1 MKKPRK
7 RIIPLFIPFF
17 GCKSQCVFCDQRM
30 LTGIGNTAPTS
41 EDIWNILEKALAL
54 QPSGQKVEAA
64 FYGGSFTAL
73 PLRQQEELLAPAQ
86 HFLRRGI
93 LTGIRLSTRPD
104 AIEEEEARWLK
115 TQGVS
120 CVELG
125 AQSLC
130 SSVLNAA
137 KRGYQFSCVE
147 KAVTVLR
154 NVGLTV
160 GVQLMP
166 GLPGETRPLWQ
177 KTLQR
182 LWKLAPDFIRLY
194 PTVVLE
200 GTELAVAYA
209 NGAYK
214 PLALAEAVERTA
226 WALDGCRQRGIDVIR
241 MGLQDSEELHSAKL
255 LAGPYHP
262 AFGELV
268 WSFLVRQQVLH
279 GLEQLSSSACRLFYH
294 PQDASKVRGQK
305 NENLRCWERAGL
317 GDVSLQA
324 DASVC
329 PGSLQLEAVQGQE
342 KLHLGM
348 IGRLYC

>member
-1 MKKPRK
+1 MKMPRK

-30 LTGIGNTAPTS
+30 LTGTGTSTPTA
-41 EDIWNILEKALAL
+41 EDIRTILENALAL
-54 QPSGQKVEAA
+54 QPLGQKVEAA

-73 PLRQQEELLAPAQ
+73 PLRQQKDLLAPAQ
-86 HFLRRGI
+86 HFLATGK

-104 AIEEEEARWLK
+104 AIEEEAVRWLK

-130 SSVLNAA
+130 NSVLNAT
-137 KRGYQFSCVE
+137 KRGYGFFCVE

-154 NVGLTV
+154 NAGVMV

-166 GLPGETRPLWQ
+166 GLPGETRLLWQ

-200 GTELAVAYA
+200 GTELAGSYA
-209 NGAYK
+209 NGLYK

-226 WALDGCRQRGIDVIR
+226 WALAGCQQRGIGVIR
-241 MGLQDSEELHSAKL
+241 MGLQDSEELHSSKL

-262 AFGELV
+262 SFGELV
-268 WSFLVRQQVLH
+268 WSFLIRQQVLQ
-279 GLEQLSSSACRLFYH
+279 GLEQLSSSACRLLYH
-294 PQDASKVRGQK
+294 PQDASKVRGHK
-305 NENLRCWERAGL
+305 NENLRQWKEAGFGEL
-317 GDVSLQA
+317 SLQA
-324 DASVC
+324 KASVS
-329 PGSLQLEAVQGQE
+329 PGSLQLELLQGRGIVN
-342 KLHLGM
+342 LGV

>member
-1 MKKPRK
+1 MKMPRK

-30 LTGIGNTAPTS
+30 LTGTGNTAPTS
-41 EDIWNILEKALAL
+41 EDIWMILEQALKL

-73 PLRQQEELLAPAQ
+73 PLQQQQELLTPAQ
-86 HFLRRGI
+86 HFLNRGM
-93 LTGIRLSTRPD
+93 LSGIRLSTRPD
-104 AIEEEEARWLK
+104 AIEEEAARWLK

-130 SSVLNAA
+130 DSVLNAA
-137 KRGYQFSCVE
+137 KRGYDFSCVE
-147 KAVTVLR
+147 KAVAVLR
-154 NVGLTV
+154 QVGLTV

-166 GLPGETRPLWQ
+166 GLPGETRLLWQ

-194 PTVVLE
+194 PTVVLA
-200 GTELAVAYA
+200 GTELAAAYM
-209 NGAYK
+209 NGAYT
-214 PLALAEAVERTA
+214 PLSLTEAVERTA
-226 WALDGCRQRGIDVIR
+226 WALDGCQQRRIGVIR

-305 NENLRCWERAGL
+305 NENLRQWKEAGF
-317 GDVSLQA
+317 GEVVLQA
-324 DASVC
+324 KTSVC
-329 PGSLQLEAVQGQE
+329 PGCLQLELTKGQKIV
-342 KLHLGM
+342 KLGAL
-348 IGRLYC
+348 GRLYC

>member
-1 MKKPRK
+1 MKMPRK
-7 RIIPLFIPFF
+7 RIVPLFIPFW
-17 GCKSQCVFCDQRM
+17 GCKSQCVFCEQRM
-30 LTGIGNTAPTS
+30 LTGTGDAKLSPA
-41 EDIWNILEKALAL
+41 DIQGILENALAL
-54 QPSGQKVEAA
+54 QPPGQKVEAA

-86 HFLRRGI
+86 HFLATGQ

-104 AIEEEEARWLK
+104 AIDEEEARWLK

-130 SSVLNAA
+130 NSVLNAA
-137 KRGYQFSCVE
+137 KRGYDFSCIE
-147 KAVTVLR
+147 KAVAVLR
-154 NVGLTV
+154 HAGLAV

-166 GLPGETRPLWQ
+166 GLPGETRLMWQ

-182 LWKLAPDFIRLY
+182 LWALAPDFIRLY
-194 PTVVLE
+194 PTVVLA
-200 GTELAVAYA
+200 GTELAVSY
-209 NGAYK
+209 GRGLYQ
-214 PLALAEAVERTA
+214 PLSLAEAVERTA
-226 WALDGCRQRGIDVIR
+226 WALSGCQQRGIGVIR

-279 GLEQLSSSACRLFYH
+279 GLEQFYPSACRLFYH
-294 PQDASKVRGQK
+294 PQDASKVRGHK
-305 NENLRCWERAGL
+305 NENLRYWKSTGFGE
-317 GDVSLQA
+317 VFLQPN
-324 DASVC
+324 ASVS
-329 PGSLQLEAVQGQE
+329 PGRLQLETVQGQV

-348 IGRLYC
+348 VGRLYC

>member
-1 MKKPRK
+1 MKVPRK

-17 GCKSQCVFCDQRM
+17 GCRSQCVFCDQRM
-30 LTGIGNTAPTS
+30 LTGTGDAKLSPA
-41 EDIWNILEKALAL
+41 DIQGILENALAL

-86 HFLRRGI
+86 HFLATGQ

-104 AIEEEEARWLK
+104 AIDEEEARWLK

-130 SSVLNAA
+130 NSVLNAA
-137 KRGYQFSCVE
+137 KRGYEFSCVE
-147 KAVTVLR
+147 KAVAVLR
-154 NVGLTV
+154 HVGLTV

-166 GLPGETRPLWQ
+166 GLPGETRLLWQ

-194 PTVVLE
+194 PTVVLA
-200 GTELAVAYA
+200 GTELASSFAK
-209 NGAYK
+209 GAYK
-214 PLALAEAVERTA
+214 PLALAEAIERTA
-226 WALDGCRQRGIDVIR
+226 WAVAGCQQRGIGVIR

-268 WSFLVRQQVLH
+268 WSFLVRQQVLC
-279 GLEQLSSSACRLFYH
+279 GLEQLSFSACRLVYH
-294 PQDASKVRGQK
+294 PHDSSKVRGHK
-305 NENLRCWERAGL
+305 NENLRYWKEAGF
-317 GDVSLQA
+317 GEVSLQA
-324 DASVC
+324 DASVY
-329 PGSLQLEAVQGQE
+329 PGSLQLEEVQGQK
-342 KLHLGM
+342 KLKLGI